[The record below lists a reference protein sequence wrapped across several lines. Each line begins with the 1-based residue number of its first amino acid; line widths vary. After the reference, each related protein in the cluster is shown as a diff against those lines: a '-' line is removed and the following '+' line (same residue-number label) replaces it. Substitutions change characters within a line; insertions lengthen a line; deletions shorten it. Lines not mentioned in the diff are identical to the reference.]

1 MLGKTIAEAI
11 MTLWK
16 LTLQKSNLIDPTRPV
31 ANNQNDVK
39 MDKVEE
45 D

>member
-11 MTLWK
+11 MTLWN

-31 ANNQNDVK
+31 TNNQNDVK